1 MKNNLLKNLIRD
13 ERGSS
18 AVELG
23 LILGLVV
30 MAMFSALQGF
40 ANANLE
46 IWTTV
51 QSKVADSNRA
61 AGAN

>member
-18 AVELG
+18 AVELW